1 MAEYQPLMAA
11 LTAAW
16 LADAAVAV
24 VESLSV
30 AAMHFDA
37 GGQDIGKLGIRQP
50 PGGELDNG

>member
-1 MAEYQPLMAA
+1 MAA